1 MKLPK
6 EIVGRNKLRD
16 SGILLDW
23 ADGLMTIKAIAL
35 KYKLTQLRI
44 EQILRANHAYI
55 PIDRE
60 YERKRRMRNLK
71 IWEQTAKEPEV
82 DKLTLQRE
90 MREELRQDSASIV
103 SVGVTVMPS
112 IIKDGKEMEFKVGN
126 RITS

>member
-1 MKLPK
+1 
-6 EIVGRNKLRD
+6 
-16 SGILLDW
+16 
-23 ADGLMTIKAIAL
+23 MTIKAIAL

-90 MREELRQDSASIV
+90 MREEVRQDSASIV